1 MPPRRRSSPA
11 ISLEEKRAVRATAA
25 PPAGQEALFGVAL
38 LKLAL
43 ELKKPGAQALE
54 ALVPGVVR
62 RMGLDEA
69 AFHAWLRANGGL
81 LRGAA
86 GRRG

>member
-1 MPPRRRSSPA
+1 LAARRRNTVTV
-11 ISLEEKRAVRATAA
+11 SLEEKRAERAAA
-25 PPAGQEALFGVAL
+25 AVPAGQEALFGVAL

-43 ELKKPGAQALE
+43 ELKKPGAPALE

-69 AFHAWLRANGGL
+69 AFQAWLSLNGGL
-81 LRGAA
+81 LHGAA
-86 GRRG
+86 GRKG

>member
-1 MPPRRRSSPA
+1 LAARRRSTVA
-11 ISLEEKRAVRATAA
+11 TRLEEKRAERAAA
-25 PPAGQEALFGVAL
+25 AVPPGQEALFGVAL

-43 ELKKPGAQALE
+43 ELKKPGAPALE

-69 AFHAWLRANGGL
+69 AFLAWLAANGGL

>member
-1 MPPRRRSSPA
+1 VAARRRSTVA
-11 ISLEEKRAVRATAA
+11 VSLEEKRAERLSAA
-25 PPAGQEALFGVAL
+25 VPAGQEALFGVAL

-43 ELKKPGAQALE
+43 EIKKPGAPPLE

-69 AFHAWLRANGGL
+69 AFQAWLLANGGL

>member
-1 MPPRRRSSPA
+1 VAPRRRSSIA
-11 ISLEEKRAVRATAA
+11 ISLEEKRAERAAA
-25 PPAGQEALFGVAL
+25 AVPDGQQALFGVAL

-43 ELKKPGAQALE
+43 ELKKPNAPALE

-69 AFHAWLRANGGL
+69 AFYAWLQANGGL